1 MDSVEKMLRDLMNL
15 KETNIVYSNT
25 LREKIT
31 VLFDKL
37 EISGKDMFIS
47 AHKGFTKMVIEE
59 VWFWIRSLALIVMSG
74 FCHSASFD
82 IVKKE

>member
-37 EISGKDMFIS
+37 EISGKDMFRS
-47 AHKGFTKMVIEE
+47 AHNGFTKMVIEE
-59 VWFWIRSLALIVMSG
+59 V
-74 FCHSASFD
+74 
-82 IVKKE
+82 

>member
-1 MDSVEKMLRDLMNL
+1 MNL
-15 KETNIVYSNT
+15 KETNNVYSNT

-47 AHKGFTKMVIEE
+47 AHNGFTKMVIEE
-59 VWFWIRSLALIVMSG
+59 V
-74 FCHSASFD
+74 
-82 IVKKE
+82 